1 MDEEKNIESQ
11 GNFMF
16 ILFLVGLLI
25 FISICSVCCVGESSD
40 IELHYYSE
48 EHTVEDITFNIDGAE
63 MRFNTL
69 YNITLETGEVVISYD
84 ISYLNVG
91 SKYKM
96 MLHAYCD
103 DDMLDDDGNL
113 AVRRIDE
120 VIYVGDGD

>member
-1 MDEEKNIESQ
+1 MDEEKNIECQ
-11 GNFMF
+11 GKFMF
-16 ILFLVGLLI
+16 VLFLVGLLT
-25 FISICSVCCVGESSD
+25 FISICLVCGVCESSD
-40 IELHYYSE
+40 AELHYYVE
-48 EHTVEDITFNIDGAE
+48 EHIVKDINFNIDDSRI
-63 MRFNTL
+63 RFITA
-69 YNITLETGEVVISYD
+69 YDITLETGEVVISND

-120 VIYVGDGD
+120 VIYVRND